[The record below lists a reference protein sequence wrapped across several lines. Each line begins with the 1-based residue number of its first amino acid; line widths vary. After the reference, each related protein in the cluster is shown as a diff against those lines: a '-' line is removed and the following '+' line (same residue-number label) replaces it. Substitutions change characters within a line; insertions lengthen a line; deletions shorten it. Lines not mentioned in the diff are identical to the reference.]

1 LILKHREFFKLKS
14 GFVDNLPKMINPKD
28 GKIHP
33 RFHQLGTETGRMS
46 CSEPNLQ
53 NIPIR
58 GEIGKEIRKCFS
70 AQEGYKFL
78 SGDYSQMEL
87 RITAS
92 LSGDKKM
99 IELFKKGEDIHTLTA
114 SQIFN
119 VSKEK
124 VTERMREMAKTL
136 NFGILYGMGPKSFS
150 ERTEVSLEEAKEFI
164 KKYFQ
169 NFKEIAKFAEGLIKK
184 ARKKKYAETFFGRK
198 RFLPEINSIDP
209 KIRAQAERIAI
220 NMPIQGT
227 AADICKMAMVELG
240 EKGIINKDC
249 KLILQIH
256 DELLFE
262 VREDKI
268 KETIGK
274 IKKIMENV
282 IKLKVPLKVDI
293 KVGSNWGELKPL
305 MNNLN

>member
-1 LILKHREFFKLKS
+1 
-14 GFVDNLPKMINPKD
+14 MINPKD

-33 RFHQLGTETGRMS
+33 CFHQLGTETGRMS

-58 GEIGKEIRKCFS
+58 GKIGKEIRKCFS

-92 LSGDKKM
+92 LSRDKKM

-150 ERTEVSLEEAKEFI
+150 ERTGVSLEEAKEFI

-209 KIRAQAERIAI
+209 KIRAQAERIAR

-227 AADICKMAMVELG
+227 AADICKMAMIEIGKNLLNR
-240 EKGIINKDC
+240 EC
-249 KLILQIH
+249 KLVLQIH

-262 VREDKI
+262 I
-268 KETIGK
+268 KEEKVKELAGK
-274 IKKIMENV
+274 VKKIMENV
-282 IKLKVPLKVDI
+282 VKFKVPLIVEI
-293 KVGSNWGELKPL
+293 KIGKNWGELKSF
-305 MNNLN
+305 NNF